1 MKHLI
6 LAAALA
12 VAPIMA
18 PMAALAEGVLH
29 KVAVHVDDNDP
40 HVMNMALNNVQ
51 NLINYYESQGDTA
64 EVEIVTYGR
73 GIHMLV
79 DGKSPVADRV
89 STMSLEHENVR
100 FSVCGNTYK
109 RMSEKAG
116 KDLTLLDEATMVPSG
131 AVRLIE
137 LQEGG
142 YAYLR
147 P

>member
-12 VAPIMA
+12 VAPIA
-18 PMAALAEGVLH
+18 GWAEGVLH

-40 HVMNMALNNVQ
+40 HVMNMALNNVA
-51 NLINYYESQGDTA
+51 NMKAFYDSQGDTL

-89 STMSLEHENVR
+89 EQMAMADENLK

-109 RMSEKAG
+109 RMSQKAG
-116 KDLTLLDEATMVPSG
+116 GDLKLLEEAKIVPSG
-131 AVRLIE
+131 VVRLVE
-137 LQEGG
+137 LQEEG
-142 YAYLR
+142 YSYIR

>member
-12 VAPIMA
+12 VAPLAA

-51 NLINYYESQGDTA
+51 NLIKYYESQGDTA
-64 EVEIVTYGR
+64 EVEIVTYRR

-89 STMSLEHENVR
+89 SMMSLENENLR
-100 FSVCGNTYK
+100 FTVCENTYT
-109 RMSEKAG
+109 RMSQKAG
-116 KDLTLLDEATMVPSG
+116 KDLTLLDEAKLVPSG

>member
-1 MKHLI
+1 MRSLI

-12 VAPIMA
+12 AAPIAA
-18 PMAALAEGVLH
+18 PAEGVLH

-51 NLINYYESQGDTA
+51 NLIKYYESQGDSA
-64 EVEIVTYGR
+64 EIEIVTYGR

-89 STMSLEHENVR
+89 STMSLEHENIR
-100 FSVCGNTYK
+100 FSVCENTHRK
-109 RMSEKAG
+109 MSQKAG